1 MQSLKQQ
8 TQGNIGTLIKH
19 RLRQTAILKGYRS
32 GLEEDISKQLRKLKI
47 KFEYES
53 TKLPYLVPS
62 ISRIYTPDF
71 ILANGIV
78 LETKGRWLLEDRK
91 KIELIKE
98 QYPLLD
104 LRMIFNYSKSKI
116 RKGSK
121 TTYSKIC
128 EKLGIPFADKEI
140 PIQWLKEKPNK
151 RSIKIIEKLKRGTK

>member
-1 MQSLKQQ
+1 MILEGPVGHQLHTNLVQSLKQQ
-8 TQGNIGTLIKH
+8 TQGSIGTLIKH

-53 TKLPYLVPS
+53 TKLPYLVPA

-91 KIELIKE
+91 KIELIKDPVS
-98 QYPLLD
+98 YTHLTLPT
-104 LRMIFNYSKSKI
+104 IYSV
-116 RKGSK
+116 
-121 TTYSKIC
+121 
-128 EKLGIPFADKEI
+128 
-140 PIQWLKEKPNK
+140 
-151 RSIKIIEKLKRGTK
+151 

>member
-104 LRMIFNYSKSKI
+104 LRMIFNYSRSKSVKDQRLPIQRFAKNLGYLLLI
-116 RKGSK
+116 RRSPFNGSK
-121 TTYSKIC
+121 KS
-128 EKLGIPFADKEI
+128 
-140 PIQWLKEKPNK
+140 Q
-151 RSIKIIEKLKRGTK
+151 IKDQ